1 MNIANWLDEAANRW
15 PERPALYRG
24 TMQIADYDDL
34 RKTVREL
41 AGVLHDAYGVQQGD
55 RVVLFMYNCCEY
67 LEWLYAIWWLGAV
80 AVPINCKLHVVEAVR
95 IVEDAQASVL
105 LTDNGH
111 VFSTTDLP
119 VGCKEIAV
127 LRNLRT
133 PLLARPVVA
142 PKVCASDTLA
152 WIFYT
157 SGTTGRSKGAMLSH
171 GNLSAMSL
179 CYPVEVESV
188 SGGDALLYAAPIS
201 HGAGLYNFIFIRS
214 GAAHIVPESRAFDP
228 SEIFSIAS
236 TLGRVSLFAAPTMV
250 KRMSEEAIRSGYG
263 GNGIRTIVYGGAPMY
278 LADLRIALNAFGP
291 RLVQIYGQGESP
303 MTITALSREAVGNRS
318 RPDWERVASSVGWA
332 QSCVE
337 VKVVDSGFEPVASGL
352 QGEVVVRGATVMQG
366 YWRNEVATRAAL
378 VDGWL
383 RTGDVGYVDETG
395 MLTLTDR
402 SKDVIISGG
411 SNIYPRE
418 VEEVLAEHPAVEEV
432 AVVGEPDDEWGE
444 IVLAIVVLRTGHEAD
459 AVALNRWFTK
469 TMASFKKPKR
479 YLFVAELPKNGYGK
493 IPKTELR
500 RLFVDTKDRGI
511 SPLVV

>member
-15 PERPALYRG
+15 PERAALYRG
-24 TMQIADYDDL
+24 TTQVSDYSAM
-34 RKTVREL
+34 REQVREL
-41 AGVLHDAYGVQQGD
+41 AGVLHEAYGVRPGD
-55 RVVLFMYNCCEY
+55 RVALFMYNCCEY
-67 LEWLYAIWWLGAV
+67 LEWLYAIWWIGAV
-80 AVPINCKLHVVEAVR
+80 AVPINCKLHVVEAAR
-95 IVEDAQASVL
+95 IVDDAQASVL
-105 LTDNGH
+105 LTDNGRA
-111 VFSTTDLP
+111 FSREDLP
-119 VGCKEIAV
+119 AGCKEVAALRSMQNLLPAV
-127 LRNLRT
+127 
-133 PLLARPVVA
+133 PVA
-142 PKVCASDTLA
+142 SPKICSSDTLA

-171 GNLSAMSL
+171 GNLAAMSL

-188 SGGDALLYAAPIS
+188 TGGDALLYAAPIS
-201 HGAGLYNFIFIRS
+201 HGAGLYNFIFMRS

-228 SEIFSIAS
+228 AEIFAIAS

-250 KRMSEEAIRSGYG
+250 KRMSEAAIQAGYG

-303 MTITALSREAVGNRS
+303 MTITALDREAVGNRS
-318 RPDWERVASSVGWA
+318 RPDWEHVASSVGWP

-337 VKVVDSGFEPVASGL
+337 VKVVDNAFEPVSAGSP
-352 QGEVVVRGATVMQG
+352 GEVVVRGATVMQG
-366 YWRNEVATRAAL
+366 YWRNEAATHAAL
-378 VDGWL
+378 VNGWL
-383 RTGDVGYVDETG
+383 RTGDVGYFDETG

-418 VEEVLAEHPAVEEV
+418 VEEVLAAHPAVEEV

-444 IVLAIVVLRTGHEAD
+444 IVVAIVVLRTGHEVD
-459 AVALNRWFTK
+459 AIALNRWFTK

-500 RLFVDTKDRGI
+500 RLFVDTKDR
-511 SPLVV
+511 SSSTLVA